1 MFELPLSRI
10 IENMVKYPE
19 YTQELEHILEIDQ
32 AAWKSFWAHNHKRL
46 DTPEFKEEFDR
57 VRKTQQEHATR
68 ALEILDTIRLPTIGN
83 LGREAAKAMSIIALH
98 DRLSTLKRVL
108 KAFLDSYELNKDD
121 TYYQAIPSM
130 MDRVR
135 ILERKPQ
142 VFGTQRDIDK
152 DEMVGTFMPT
162 VEDFEHV
169 NERRAEYGIEP
180 LRWPKSLAI
189 PESEQPWL
197 KRPLSE
203 LVMRDVTNEE
213 FEARYREYVD

>member
-1 MFELPLSRI
+1 
-10 IENMVKYPE
+10 MVKYPE
-19 YTQELEHILEIDQ
+19 YAKELEQALKTDQ
-32 AAWKSFWAHNHKRL
+32 AVWKSFWAQNYKRQ
-46 DTPEFKEEFDR
+46 DTPEFEEEFNR
-57 VRKTQQEHATR
+57 VRKVQNAR
-68 ALEILDTIRLPTIGN
+68 AARILEILDAIKLPTISNIGQ
-83 LGREAAKAMSIIALH
+83 EAAQAMSIIALH
-98 DRLSTLKRVL
+98 DTFSVLKRVRNT
-108 KAFLDSYELNKDD
+108 FLDSYALNKDD

-142 VFGTQRDIDK
+142 VFGTQWDDDP
-152 DEMVGTFMPT
+152 DESIGRFLPT

-169 NERRAEYGIEP
+169 NERRSDYGIEP

-203 LVMRDVTNEE
+203 LVMRDITDEE
-213 FEARYREYVD
+213 FEDRYKEYVD